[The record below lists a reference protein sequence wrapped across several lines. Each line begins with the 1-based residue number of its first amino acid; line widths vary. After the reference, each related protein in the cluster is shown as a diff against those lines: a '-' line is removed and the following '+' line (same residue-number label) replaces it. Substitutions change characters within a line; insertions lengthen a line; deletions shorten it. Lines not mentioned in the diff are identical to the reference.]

1 MSGWDYIMPHR
12 LLVNRSL
19 RKASDNLRLHIDEY
33 QLKYD
38 REIERCTA
46 EIEKA
51 KAEKESAFES
61 VKSSLINELSKDS
74 KLFDKVHEGLITYA
88 DLFFQRQCLNRVYE
102 LKKVEMQAL
111 IEYGDFLTE
120 QMRLIG
126 EEIEILEERKD
137 RLTLQAQVNDV
148 LELLSLSGCDIA
160 IDGNKNAE
168 TLLAK
173 VVELIE
179 STEDDDWIKKQSLR
193 ALRSILQER
202 VDFLPVIQYIT
213 WTIQQK
219 VQLSRQ
225 LSIER
230 RKTNEDKKMKASEL
244 REVSERIDTLAREM
258 DEQARIVRE
267 FWAVPITQ
275 LNAQKSYLYLKKN
288 EAYDEYNTVSEKI
301 ERIKKQQISDSS
313 WDILW
318 SRKKELRECIIPEL
332 KHEIVSVN
340 SELKQWYLRREMI
353 YSLCKRNNVFLI
365 SDNNEVESDEYR
377 IINNRLA
384 ELYRIEEEANKR
396 EEERFIFESAQIQK
410 RRKEKIEELTAK
422 IKIAE
427 KNVAEKNYALSQA
440 NQQLV
445 DSKDHDKRFFLLK
458 IFAESEEV
466 SKAKITLQIATK
478 QKKEADILLSG
489 LKAELSR
496 AIDKFDKELKDCRPK
511 PYRPTAAESD
521 EREKLEHRKAELLS
535 NPGKRKSVQKEK
547 KDED

>member
-410 RRKEKIEELTAK
+410 RRKEKIEELSAK

>member
-332 KHEIVSVN
+332 KHEIASVN

>member
-38 REIERCTA
+38 REIERCTT

>member
-38 REIERCTA
+38 REIERCTT

-244 REVSERIDTLAREM
+244 REVSERIDTLTREM

>member
-1 MSGWDYIMPHR
+1 LYP
-12 LLVNRSL
+12 
-19 RKASDNLRLHIDEY
+19 LH
-33 QLKYD
+33 
-38 REIERCTA
+38 
-46 EIEKA
+46 
-51 KAEKESAFES
+51 
-61 VKSSLINELSKDS
+61 
-74 KLFDKVHEGLITYA
+74 
-88 DLFFQRQCLNRVYE
+88 
-102 LKKVEMQAL
+102 
-111 IEYGDFLTE
+111 
-120 QMRLIG
+120 
-126 EEIEILEERKD
+126 
-137 RLTLQAQVNDV
+137 
-148 LELLSLSGCDIA
+148 
-160 IDGNKNAE
+160 
-168 TLLAK
+168 
-173 VVELIE
+173 
-179 STEDDDWIKKQSLR
+179 
-193 ALRSILQER
+193 
-202 VDFLPVIQYIT
+202 
-213 WTIQQK
+213 
-219 VQLSRQ
+219 
-225 LSIER
+225 
-230 RKTNEDKKMKASEL
+230 KTNEDKKIKASEL
-244 REVSERIDTLAREM
+244 REVSERIDTLTREM

>member
-1 MSGWDYIMPHR
+1 
-12 LLVNRSL
+12 
-19 RKASDNLRLHIDEY
+19 
-33 QLKYD
+33 
-38 REIERCTA
+38 
-46 EIEKA
+46 
-51 KAEKESAFES
+51 
-61 VKSSLINELSKDS
+61 
-74 KLFDKVHEGLITYA
+74 
-88 DLFFQRQCLNRVYE
+88 
-102 LKKVEMQAL
+102 
-111 IEYGDFLTE
+111 
-120 QMRLIG
+120 
-126 EEIEILEERKD
+126 
-137 RLTLQAQVNDV
+137 
-148 LELLSLSGCDIA
+148 
-160 IDGNKNAE
+160 
-168 TLLAK
+168 
-173 VVELIE
+173 
-179 STEDDDWIKKQSLR
+179 
-193 ALRSILQER
+193 
-202 VDFLPVIQYIT
+202 
-213 WTIQQK
+213 
-219 VQLSRQ
+219 
-225 LSIER
+225 
-230 RKTNEDKKMKASEL
+230 
-244 REVSERIDTLAREM
+244 
-258 DEQARIVRE
+258 
-267 FWAVPITQ
+267 
-275 LNAQKSYLYLKKN
+275 
-288 EAYDEYNTVSEKI
+288 
-301 ERIKKQQISDSS
+301 
-313 WDILW
+313 
-318 SRKKELRECIIPEL
+318 
-332 KHEIVSVN
+332 
-340 SELKQWYLRREMI
+340 
-353 YSLCKRNNVFLI
+353 VFLI